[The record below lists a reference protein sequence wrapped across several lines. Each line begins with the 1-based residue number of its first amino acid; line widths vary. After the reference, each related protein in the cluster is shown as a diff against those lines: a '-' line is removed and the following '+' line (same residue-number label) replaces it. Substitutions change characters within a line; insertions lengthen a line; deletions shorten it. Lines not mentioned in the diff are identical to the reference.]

1 VILVDGALRRRAEE
15 GRPVRLGIV
24 GAGTVGTKVARQ
36 VTTATPGM
44 EVVAISNRHPEKAE
58 AAFRAVGRDELA
70 AVGSVAELEQ
80 AIAGGRPAVTDDPS
94 LLCEAEGVDVVL
106 EATGT
111 IEFGAHVVSGA
122 IAHGKH
128 VVTSNAELEG
138 TLGPIL
144 KTRADAAGVVL
155 TDADGD
161 QPGVIMNLY
170 RHAVGLGF
178 RPVLLGNVKFLQDPY
193 RTPETQAGFAADKG
207 ISPLM
212 ATSFADGTKISY
224 EMALVAN
231 ATGFP
236 VGRRGAYGPRW
247 EGHLEDAVDLFP
259 REEMLETGLT
269 DYLLGAHPSPG
280 VFVYATHDDPDARHS
295 LAYYKMGD
303 GPIYTIYAPTHL
315 CHFEIPNSIARA
327 VLFGDATVAPAAGPV
342 VEVVALAKRDL
353 AAGETLDGIGGFDTY
368 GAIENAPVAQAEGLL
383 PMGLAEG
390 CRLLRD
396 VRRDAAI
403 AEADVERP
411 PGRLSDALRAE
422 QLERFS
428 PTPSTGPRP
437 TPTAR

>member
-15 GRPVRLGIV
+15 GRPVRLAIV
-24 GAGTVGTKVARQ
+24 GAGTVGTKVVRQ

-111 IEFGAHVVSGA
+111 IEFGAHVVADA

-193 RTPETQAGFAADKG
+193 RTPETQAAFAADKG

-236 VGRRGAYGPRW
+236 VGRRGAYGP
-247 EGHLEDAVDLFP
+247 
-259 REEMLETGLT
+259 
-269 DYLLGAHPSPG
+269 
-280 VFVYATHDDPDARHS
+280 
-295 LAYYKMGD
+295 
-303 GPIYTIYAPTHL
+303 
-315 CHFEIPNSIARA
+315 
-327 VLFGDATVAPAAGPV
+327 
-342 VEVVALAKRDL
+342 
-353 AAGETLDGIGGFDTY
+353 
-368 GAIENAPVAQAEGLL
+368 
-383 PMGLAEG
+383 
-390 CRLLRD
+390 
-396 VRRDAAI
+396 
-403 AEADVERP
+403 
-411 PGRLSDALRAE
+411 
-422 QLERFS
+422 
-428 PTPSTGPRP
+428 
-437 TPTAR
+437 